1 MSNRAALFV
10 AIVTCTN
17 PAIAQEF
24 DDESEIELN
33 DHGLSW
39 NIGGTTVEVSGNAS
53 ISFSYANG
61 ETTHSSELAATLGIS
76 REFANTVMLGAEF
89 GASSKSFLKHNPE
102 GGAESSEENEEDEE
116 EGSGEENEEED
127 GAESSKP
134 IDIVVYAETQFG
146 TLSYGGVGNSLDEL
160 VSNVGDGADL
170 GAEADILY
178 VGSFDTFSIAASYK
192 LGDKND
198 YAIAASYEPDLFMV
212 GLGYGAADEVGYYTI
227 SAGTSF
233 GDASILA
240 SYTANENGEE
250 SYGAELG
257 YSLSEIEL
265 EANYSFF
272 NEEHSYGIGAGYQLA
287 FGPTLTAGWSNT
299 DGISAELSY
308 QLASGPILTAGWSKS
323 DGIGAGLSYEF

>member
-1 MSNRAALFV
+1 MSNRAALFI

-53 ISFSYANG
+53 LSFSYANG
-61 ETTHSSELAATLGIS
+61 ETTNSSELAATLGIS

-89 GASSKSFLKHNPE
+89 GASSESFLKHNSE
-102 GGAESSEENEEDEE
+102 GGAESSEENEEEE
-116 EGSGEENEEED
+116 EEED

-170 GAEADILY
+170 DASADILY
-178 VGSFDTFSIAASYK
+178 VVNFDRFSF
-192 LGDKND
+192 
-198 YAIAASYEPDLFMV
+198 AASYEVNGMNDYVIAATYDADPLTIGV
-212 GLGYGAADEVGYYTI
+212 GYGAADDVGYYTI
-227 SAGTSF
+227 SAGT
-233 GDASILA
+233 GVRDLSIVT
-240 SYTANENGEE
+240 SYTGNENGKS

-257 YSLSEIEL
+257 YSISEIDL
-265 EANYSFF
+265 GANYSFY
-272 NEEHSYGIGAGYQLA
+272 EEKHSYGLSAAYQLDI
-287 FGPTLTAGWSNT
+287 GPVFQVGWST
-299 DGISAELSY
+299 
-308 QLASGPILTAGWSKS
+308 S
-323 DGIGAGLSYEF
+323 DGIGAGLSFEF

>member
-1 MSNRAALFV
+1 MSNRAALFI

-53 ISFSYANG
+53 LSFSYANG
-61 ETTHSSELAATLGIS
+61 ETTNSSELAATLGIS

-89 GASSKSFLKHNPE
+89 GVSSESFLKHNPE
-102 GGAESSEENEEDEE
+102 G
-116 EGSGEENEEED
+116 

-170 GAEADILY
+170 DASAEILY
-178 VGSFDTFSIAASYK
+178 VVNFDRFSF
-192 LGDKND
+192 
-198 YAIAASYEPDLFMV
+198 AASYEVNGMNDYVIAATYDADPLIIGV
-212 GLGYGAADEVGYYTI
+212 GYGAADDVGYYTI
-227 SAGTSF
+227 SAGT
-233 GDASILA
+233 GVRDLSIVT
-240 SYTANENGEE
+240 SYTGNENGKS

-257 YSLSEIEL
+257 YSISEIDL
-265 EANYSFF
+265 GANYSFY
-272 NEEHSYGIGAGYQLA
+272 EEKHSYGLSAAYQLDI
-287 FGPTLTAGWSNT
+287 GPVFQVGWST
-299 DGISAELSY
+299 
-308 QLASGPILTAGWSKS
+308 S
-323 DGIGAGLSYEF
+323 DGIGAGLSFEF